1 MSAATGDVLDRRPRG
16 TARLLGDQL
25 RHTATELWRA
35 RVVLVFTV
43 LLPVVWLVVIG
54 FLAGDATL
62 DGPDGPR
69 VMQVVTPAAV
79 AMGVLFACFPTVAIA
94 LAGARERG
102 TLKRVRTTPL
112 PVAVFLAGRVGGAAA
127 YALVAVAATLGL
139 AVVAYDVRLVGRTLL
154 ATVVTLVL
162 AALCFAALGVAVAV
176 LAPSTALAQAASIA
190 AAVVLTFASGL
201 FSVGGELPDWLERLG
216 RVLPLEPFATALRH
230 QLDPSR
236 PGSGWDPRAL
246 AVVGAWGLA
255 GALVAVLRFDREPRP
270 PRRAAVADAGR
281 GGAATRPT
289 AGPAGVPSP
298 GGVATRAT
306 AGPAG
311 VPSPGPVETGRPG
324 PLRLVADQA
333 RAADRSTWRDPGTVF
348 FTLAMPVGLYA
359 LMVSMQGP
367 RSATPSGVPLAVS
380 FAAGMVTW
388 GVAVAAFMNL
398 PEAVASAR
406 DRGVLARLRTTP
418 LRPWHHLAGRAA
430 ASLWLVAVIA
440 ALVLVTARLAFDAGP
455 TAAGLLVG
463 ALVLVLGTLSL
474 AACGFAVAA
483 PAPSAQAVGAVGLAV
498 LLPLSFFSDVFVTD
512 VPSWMSTVGSLFP
525 LQHLQHALV
534 AAWDPAGTAVP
545 WGDLLVLAAW
555 AVAAGAFAVRTFR
568 WERRASG

>member
-1 MSAATGDVLDRRPRG
+1 MSSPAVHTVERRPRG

-25 RHTATELWRA
+25 RHTTTELWRA

-62 DGPDGPR
+62 GADGPR
-69 VMQVVTPAAV
+69 VMQVVTPSAV

-94 LAGARERG
+94 LAGARERR
-102 TLKRVRTTPL
+102 TLQRVRSTPL
-112 PVAVFLAGRVGGAAA
+112 PVWVFLAGRVGGAAA
-127 YALVAVAATLGL
+127 YALVAVTATLGL
-139 AVVAYDVRLVGRTLL
+139 AVVAYDVRLVGRTVL
-154 ATVVTLVL
+154 ATVVTLAL

-176 LAPSTALAQAASIA
+176 LAPSTAVAQAASIA
-190 AAVVLTFASGL
+190 GAVVLTFASGL
-201 FSVGGELPDWLERLG
+201 FAVGGELPAWLARLG
-216 RVLPLEPFATALRH
+216 RVLPLEPFATALQH
-230 QLDPSR
+230 QLDPTR
-236 PGSGWDPRAL
+236 PGAGWDGR
-246 AVVGAWGLA
+246 AVVVLAAWGLV
-255 GALVAVLRFDREPRP
+255 GVLVAVRWFDREPRP
-270 PRRAAVADAGR
+270 PRATPATGSTRGAVHDDTSP
-281 GGAATRPT
+281 GAS
-289 AGPAGVPSP
+289 PSP
-298 GGVATRAT
+298 AVLHR
-306 AGPAG
+306 PAD
-311 VPSPGPVETGRPG
+311 VDVGRPEAF
-324 PLRLVADQA
+324 RLVADQV

-367 RSATPSGVPLAVS
+367 GTTTPSGAPLAVS

-388 GVAVAAFMNL
+388 GAAVTAFMNL

-406 DRGVLARLRTTP
+406 DRGVLTRLRTTP
-418 LRPWHHLAGRAA
+418 LRPWHYLVGRTA
-430 ASLWLVAVIA
+430 ASLWLAGVVAV
-440 ALVLVTARLAFDAGP
+440 LVLVTARLAFGARP
-455 TAAGLLVG
+455 TAAGLLVSV
-463 ALVLVLGTLSL
+463 LVLVLGTLSL

-512 VPSWMSTVGSLFP
+512 VPAWMSTVGSLFP

-534 AAWDPAGTAVP
+534 AAWDPAGATVP
-545 WGDLLVLAAW
+545 WTDLLVLLAW
-555 AVAAGAFAVRTFR
+555 AVGAGLVAARAFR